1 MNVYPT
7 VLDLVL
13 VSSVVSAAFVL
24 VPCPQISEASMES
37 WAPNSASSE
46 ERFAFPSEDV
56 AVTVYFIL
64 YNFHMKD
71 E

>member
-1 MNVYPT
+1 MT
-7 VLDLVL
+7 
-13 VSSVVSAAFVL
+13 
-24 VPCPQISEASMES
+24 MES

-56 AVTVYFIL
+56 SVKVGTFVISNVVMAGLVFNQV
-64 YNFHMKD
+64 